1 MRARRGRAPAT
12 PARKPITAHPR
23 TQNGCATLRH
33 DFAKLEEPVQVHHV
47 QFLLHIKLGVRDGSL
62 EIAFYIGVSAP
73 TAGELGANSANSQC
87 ALVAHTQDDLVFS
100 AEGSGG
106 ALSL

>member
-73 TAGELGANSANSQC
+73 TAGEQRKFAMRTCC
-87 ALVAHTQDDLVFS
+87 AHS
-100 AEGSGG
+100 R
-106 ALSL
+106 